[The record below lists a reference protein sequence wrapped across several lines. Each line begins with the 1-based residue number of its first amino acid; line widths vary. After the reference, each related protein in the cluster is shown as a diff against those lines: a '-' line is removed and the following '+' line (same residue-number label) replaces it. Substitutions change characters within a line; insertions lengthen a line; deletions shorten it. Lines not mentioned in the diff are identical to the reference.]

1 MSEMVPGGPASMD
14 GLGERL
20 LTQSEVAYLLRVDR
34 VTVRRLTASGKLRK
48 VDFGERR
55 MVRYRPEDVA
65 AFLAG
70 GGL

>member
-1 MSEMVPGGPASMD
+1 MNEMVPGGPAPK
-14 GLGERL
+14 GGPGERL
-20 LTQSEVAYLLRVDR
+20 LTQSEVAYWLQVDKR
-34 VTVRRLTASGKLRK
+34 TVRRLTEAGKLRK

-70 GGL
+70 EVR

>member
-1 MSEMVPGGPASMD
+1 MNEMVPSGPAVMD
-14 GLGERL
+14 GPSERL
-20 LTQSEVAYLLRVDR
+20 MTRSDVAYWLQVDTR
-34 VTVRRLTASGKLRK
+34 TVRRLTQAGKLRK
-48 VDFGERR
+48 VDFGKRR